1 MELQGSSILYIFV
14 VHKVTHCPLS
24 HCFFSVLIFFLIFL
38 LEIAVTIRKIKNIR
52 EDCSTA
58 PSSLPPSYCCCWFDH
73 GNLTNNG
80 NDWRDGGYT
89 EEDRKWRTGNHV
101 LEEREEK
108 RGETQRRLWS
118 GCRNCGIKIWRLAM
132 QLKVIVN
139 RRIWLLQQESFFV
152 VFFYIFSLNNN
163 LKKHK
168 NANCTEAVSDA
179 VTSSDL
185 HGSYD

>member
-1 MELQGSSILYIFV
+1 MGMIGETG
-14 VHKVTHCPLS
+14 
-24 HCFFSVLIFFLIFL
+24 
-38 LEIAVTIRKIKNIR
+38 AIRR
-52 EDCSTA
+52 
-58 PSSLPPSYCCCWFDH
+58 
-73 GNLTNNG
+73 
-80 NDWRDGGYT
+80 
-89 EEDRKWRTGNHV
+89 RTGNG
-101 LEEREEK
+101 EQETMSWRREK
-108 RGETQRRLWS
+108 RSEHGETQRRLWS